1 MRERRKSTGPGAS
14 ADRRQTERR
23 RHVRIP
29 ARLLVSWGERDDVFE
44 GELSLSGASFL
55 SSRSIH
61 DSTLQVC
68 LASNKAELIPCTL
81 VACQRHGTL
90 YRVRVK
96 YLTIPPGLGALLEEH
111 RASRR

>member
-1 MRERRKSTGPGAS
+1 MRERRKSTGPGAR
-14 ADRRQTERR
+14 ADRRHPERR

-55 SSRSIH
+55 SSRSIQ
-61 DSTLQVC
+61 DSALQVC
-68 LASNKAELIPCTL
+68 LASNQAELIPCAL
-81 VACQRHGTL
+81 VACERHGTL

-111 RASRR
+111 RASPR